1 MAKNADNANSGSN
14 CRNSYEDSYE
24 NSYGRTT
31 KKNKSSP
38 STKQQTAT
46 DRINP
51 DRTVQVLTYQ
61 NKNTGTGNCI

>member
-24 NSYGRTT
+24 NSYEQ
-31 KKNKSSP
+31 NSSKISLP
-38 STKQQTAT
+38 TKQQTAT